1 MTKSNLYKKIASKLT
16 TPYNTMMT
24 FFVRRSVEKAFQLDE
39 YPSGLTLAYNKS
51 VSGNG
56 PYIISAV
63 DDVMYIVNTVL
74 DKTISTS
81 QRSILSSTVS
91 SVERVLTGDF
101 IGMIQRKMRDES
113 YPKPIVAGGFPPED
127 KIVQF
132 IVLIN
137 SLDMANDYLKRIIAS
152 RVVPPEVGSNAVHPT
167 EDLQR
172 LFSFE
177 KDAQLVANELHSLE
191 TKFIAKSN
199 ELLTE
204 GVHRL
209 FIEVVRARLRPVLT
223 DTFRDADYS
232 QTEEE
237 IAEYAQANGEEENSV
252 LELVT
257 RRFESG
263 WERLMKPIQRLMTP
277 DTFRTLLDTTA
288 SYLSKVL
295 EKRILSSS
303 GRTSAFGAIR
313 IERDFTSIVDTVA
326 RNDYRVREFFSKVI
340 QVMMVAN
347 MDDDEWE
354 EIAAL
359 GDESGI
365 DWVISEDERRKAR
378 NLVRR

>member
-1 MTKSNLYKKIASKLT
+1 MTKSNLYKKIATKLT
-16 TPYNTMMT
+16 MPYNTMMT

-51 VSGNG
+51 VQGNG

-113 YPKPIVAGGFPPED
+113 YPKPTVAGGFPPED

-137 SLDMANDYLKRIIAS
+137 SLDMANDYIKRIIAT
-152 RVVPPEVGSNAVHPT
+152 RVVPPEEGSNAVHPS

-199 ELLTE
+199 ELLSE

-237 IAEYAQANGEEENSV
+237 IADYAQANGEEENSV

-263 WERLMKPIQRLMTP
+263 WDRLMKPIQRLMTP

-295 EKRILSSS
+295 EKRILSST
-303 GRTSAFGAIR
+303 GKTSAFGAIR

-326 RNDYRVREFFSKVI
+326 RNDYRVREVFGKVI

-354 EIAAL
+354 EIVAL